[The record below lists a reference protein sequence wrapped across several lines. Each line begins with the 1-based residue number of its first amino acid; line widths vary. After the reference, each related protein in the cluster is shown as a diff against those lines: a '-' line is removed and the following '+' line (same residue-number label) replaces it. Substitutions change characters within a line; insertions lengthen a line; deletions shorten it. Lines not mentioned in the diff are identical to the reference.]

1 MLIPLNAPTP
11 AAPRYDL
18 VKTVPVLTEPDERWI
33 GGANLEGYVPCGIP
47 SVVND
52 LCNPQSFAYLE
63 AVGHPSFDSFTVRLG
78 AKCTSRGIGDPVAF
92 RQRLLAM
99 FRAVESAAAE
109 KELETGG
116 SGAADNPALIDNPDV
131 PAGVANLSP
140 TEALA
145 QLEAA
150 IATGAIMGY
159 IHASVR
165 VATNWQRLNLLVP
178 EGGAGATAVL
188 RTGLGTPVVVGRGY
202 TGARPFAADGTTP
215 LGAGANDATHE
226 WAYATGPIELRR
238 AATEDA
244 PEGDAIRS
252 MARRTNDVYVSVA
265 RPYLLTWD
273 SCIHA
278 AVRIDRSL

>member
-1 MLIPLNAPTP
+1 MIIPLSAPTP
-11 AAPRYDL
+11 AEPRYNL
-18 VKTVPVLTEPDERWI
+18 VKTALLVNEDSERWI
-33 GGANLEGYVPCGIP
+33 GGADLEGYVPCGIP

-52 LCNPQSFAYLE
+52 LCNPTDFAYLD

-78 AKCTSRGIGDPVAF
+78 ARCTARAIGDAGAF
-92 RQRLLAM
+92 RQRLVAM

-109 KELETGG
+109 KELELGA
-116 SGAADNPALIDNPDV
+116 SGAGTNKALIDGPAT
-131 PAGVANLSP
+131 PAGVGNLSP

-145 QLEAA
+145 QLESA
-150 IATGAIMGY
+150 IATGAILGY

-165 VATNWQRLNLLVP
+165 VATLWQRLNLLVA
-178 EGGAGATAVL
+178 EGGSGATAVL

-202 TGARPFAADGTTP
+202 AGSRPNDGGGTP

-226 WAYATGPIELRR
+226 WAFATGPIEVRR

-244 PEGDAIRS
+244 PEGDAIQS
-252 MARRTNDVYVSVA
+252 MMRRTNDVMVAVA
-265 RPYLLTWD
+265 RPYLITWD

-278 AVRIDRSL
+278 AVRIDRAL